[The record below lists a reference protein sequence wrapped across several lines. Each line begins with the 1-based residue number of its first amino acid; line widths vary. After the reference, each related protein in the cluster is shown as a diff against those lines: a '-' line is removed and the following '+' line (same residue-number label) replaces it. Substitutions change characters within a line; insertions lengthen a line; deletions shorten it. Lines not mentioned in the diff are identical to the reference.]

1 VIFLAKEP
9 LGDFFHST
17 KKKIMWK
24 NIWHYFTMFL
34 PPGSCG
40 KTLGGHQ
47 TIFFH
52 LIQEKKRE
60 KKK

>member
-1 VIFLAKEP
+1 VIF
-9 LGDFFHST
+9 FT

-40 KTLGGHQ
+40 KTLAGHQ

-60 KKK
+60 KKEKRCLATTM